1 MSTITTRAAK
11 GTPLTNTEM
20 DTNLTNLNTDKLEI
34 NAALGT
40 PVSATLTNATGLPLT
55 TGVTGTLPVANGGT
69 GITSFGTG
77 VATFLGTPS
86 SANLLAAVT
95 DETGTGSLV
104 FATSPT
110 LVTPALGTPSS
121 GTLTNTTGL
130 PLTTGVTGTL
140 PVANGGTGIT
150 SFGTGVATFLGTPS
164 SANLL
169 AAVTDETGTGSLVFA
184 TSPTLVT
191 PALGT
196 PSSGTL
202 TNTTGLPAAGV
213 VGTAAILGANTF
225 TAAQEWASGTAI
237 ASASTINLDTATG
250 NRVHITGTTAIT
262 AVTLTRGPRTVIFDG
277 ILTLTHNATTN
288 NLPGAA
294 NITTAAGD
302 RAIYESDG
310 TTVYCVNYTKVSGVA
325 TVVGSSVPTVIRSAR
340 TSNTILGVA
349 DQGTLIDIT
358 SGTFSQTFTAAAT
371 LGNGWFAYVGNSGTG
386 FVTLDPN
393 STETITVNGVAQT
406 TWVLWPREMGLI
418 VCNGSNFF
426 YYNIQK
432 GEITQTISTGVASVA
447 FSTGLNYRRN
457 MMLFLE
463 NVAVSTTGDSR
474 LTISSNTFRDAT
486 YTVLLSNTTVTG
498 DNANDQNIIGS
509 GTSVANG
516 TGLERIAGTMKISVG
531 TVETLIESTTRLT
544 NATPQTVETRRT
556 WRWLTTNETNLNDI
570 TFTRQS
576 GNYTAGTFILREV

>member
-40 PVSATLTNATGLPLT
+40 PVSATLTNA
-55 TGVTGTLPVANGGT
+55 
-69 GITSFGTG
+69 
-77 VATFLGTPS
+77 
-86 SANLLAAVT
+86 
-95 DETGTGSLV
+95 
-104 FATSPT
+104 
-110 LVTPALGTPSS
+110 
-121 GTLTNTTGL
+121 TGL